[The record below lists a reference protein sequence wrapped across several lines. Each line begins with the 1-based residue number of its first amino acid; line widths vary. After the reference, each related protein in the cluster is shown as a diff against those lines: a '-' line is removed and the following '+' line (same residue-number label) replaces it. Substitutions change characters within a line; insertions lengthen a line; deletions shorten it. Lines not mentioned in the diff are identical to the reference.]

1 MIFLFFIS
9 KNNLKN
15 KMDIIFLNDDV
26 LNDIF
31 KFIHINERI
40 ILSETC
46 KTFNEIITKK
56 SSYYFP
62 KDSFLFS
69 RIELI
74 EWALDH
80 NYKIKKISMF
90 RKAIEYGDIN
100 VLQYLKDNIKNS
112 NKYLKTPL
120 YIYAIEKES
129 IEILNWLIKSRCL
142 YNNLIFDLSTS
153 SEIYKWITNNLVW
166 NTDQFYKV
174 IKSENIDKIMW
185 VVNSVPFLS
194 EYICDIAS
202 ECNSFKV
209 LKWGV
214 QNNFKYGENTCS
226 NAALNGNLKMIKFL
240 RKNKCK
246 WNSWTITD
254 AASNGHNH
262 VIKWCLKNNFQYS
275 YDEYACYEAV
285 SNNHLDT
292 LKLLIENNFP
302 IGNNTYFA
310 AQKNPEILEYL
321 KTFS

>member
-1 MIFLFFIS
+1 MNIILNYDTLNVIFQ
-9 KNNLKN
+9 
-15 KMDIIFLNDDV
+15 
-26 LNDIF
+26 
-31 KFIHINERI
+31 FIHLNERI
-40 ILSETC
+40 IISETC

-56 SSYYFP
+56 PFP

-80 NYKIKKISMF
+80 KYKIKKISMF
-90 RKAIEYGDIN
+90 RKAIEYGGIN

-112 NKYLKTPL
+112 NKYLNTPL

-142 YNNLIFDLSTS
+142 YNNLIFDLSIS

-226 NAALNGNLKMIKFL
+226 HAALNGNLKMIKFL